1 MSSVVS
7 AWAWR
12 QRGLSPTLKFV
23 LLLLADSSNHEGEV
37 RVDKR
42 DLAYR
47 SELSGCEIEDAL
59 AGLCRIGL
67 ITLLAADGVATS
79 RARYRLACEPATGG
93 EG

>member
-1 MSSVVS
+1 MGVEAARAKPDAEICAPPVG
-7 AWAWR
+7 R
-12 QRGLSPTLKFV
+12 QLHR
-23 LLLLADSSNHEGEV
+23 EGEV